1 MDNTGGKSMTK
12 LIKGIEV
19 NVAENVDVEI
29 SDKYR
34 HYTTEI
40 IDVTIKR
47 GTKSVTTY
55 LEADRFKRIDI
66 LMPEEEA
73 NKHMSANRT
82 NDDIPKD
89 IAAIKVVDFCQHPII
104 RVYSDPDYV
113 VPPELR
119 EIVGFGGKSFIIKD
133 NEFNIETFD
142 SSREML
148 IALHRIRGIEDRGAE
163 YLRVAKKSAIDGIKY
178 AGSKEEF
185 AYFLLTCHAK
195 LAKRKLKDNELKLA
209 MTEMCLQAFVDYCI
223 YCDKHLDKMPEIYG
237 FVMMAHQQEDSR
249 GKYFYMFEISTLYYM
264 GLPITMLFRGL
275 NPDKTEVICAEAAKM
290 QKNKIPKAKDI
301 PNSIELI
308 SNIIQMIID
317 E

>member
-1 MDNTGGKSMTK
+1 MSK
-12 LIKGIEV
+12 LINGIEV
-19 NVAENVDVEI
+19 LASDDVDVEI

-47 GTKSVTTY
+47 GTNSVTTY

-66 LMPEEEA
+66 LMPEEET
-73 NKHMSANRT
+73 NKQISAN
-82 NDDIPKD
+82 IPNEQIKND
-89 IAAIKVVDFCQHPII
+89 IAAIRVMNFSSNLVI
-104 RVYSDPDYV
+104 RGYSDPKYL

-119 EIVGFGGKSFIIKD
+119 EVVGFDGKKCIIKD
-133 NEFNIETFD
+133 NDFNIETFD

-163 YLRVAKKSAIDGIKY
+163 CLKVAKRSALDGIKL
-178 AGSKEEF
+178 AGGKEEF

-195 LAKRKLKDNELKLA
+195 LAKRKLKGNEISLA
-209 MTEMCLQAFVDYCI
+209 INEMCLQAFVDYCI
-223 YCDKHLDKMPEIYG
+223 FCDKHLDEMPEMYG
-237 FVMMAHQQEDSR
+237 FSIMAHQQEDSR

-308 SNIIQMIID
+308 SNILQMIID